1 MKEIAALILEKLRP
15 FLHVPE
21 EDVKFFLEKLMD
33 GELKENRLLCCLGID
48 VKNDLIDLQKLAK
61 IFDKIDYEG
70 AKKDK
75 QFAVHFEAV
84 LSNNL
89 DLHHYSNE
97 ANASKSLNIKWSR
110 VMTSK
115 TFKEHFYNKITNI
128 DDVKSYWDDIRK
140 DIERN
145 NLEQVN
151 MPNNG
156 APFRRLVWTVPL
168 TDIVKLA
175 DPDTTPDKDWA
186 NKVTDCLG
194 LDVNPS
200 ASEYIYIEYDENF
213 DEPLYQPST
222 INNNWNWD
230 SFYLSYKRDTFGQT
244 RPRTGDE
251 PAQRRREKVH
261 EPIDHA
267 DYAYNIKYL
276 GNVTTFDSDTSN
288 FIDEAL
294 ERYRL

>member
-1 MKEIAALILEKLRP
+1 MKDIVELIPTKLKPYIR
-15 FLHVPE
+15 VPE
-21 EDVKFFLEKLMD
+21 QEVQLFLEGLMN
-33 GELKENRLLCCLGID
+33 GELKDQRLLCCLGID
-48 VKNDLIDLQKLAK
+48 IKNDLLDLEKLAQ
-61 IFDKIDYEG
+61 IFNEIDYEA
-70 AKKDK
+70 AKSDER
-75 QFAVHFEAV
+75 FATHFEAV
-84 LSNNL
+84 LMTHP
-89 DLHHYSNE
+89 DLHVYSDE
-97 ANASKSLNIKWSR
+97 VHTAAELGIQWSR

-115 TFKEHFYNKITNI
+115 TFTEHFYNKIADI
-128 DDVKSYWDDIRK
+128 DDVKTYWDDIRK

-168 TDIVKLA
+168 EDIVELA
-175 DPDTTPDKDWA
+175 DPNTTSDKNWA

-200 ASEYIYIEYDENF
+200 ASEYVYIEYDENF
-213 DEPLYQPST
+213 NEPLYQPCT

-230 SFYLSYKRDTFGQT
+230 SFYLSYKKDIFGQT
-244 RPRTGDE
+244 RPRKGDTPE
-251 PAQRRREKVH
+251 RRRREKIH
-261 EPIDHA
+261 EPIDHD

-276 GNVTTFDSDTSN
+276 GNVTNFDSDTSN
-288 FIDEAL
+288 FIEEAL